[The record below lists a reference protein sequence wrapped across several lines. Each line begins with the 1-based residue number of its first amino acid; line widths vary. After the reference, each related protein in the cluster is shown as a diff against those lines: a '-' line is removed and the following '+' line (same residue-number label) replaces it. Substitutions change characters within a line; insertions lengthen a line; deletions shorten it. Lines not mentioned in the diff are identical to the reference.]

1 MNKYLEIIAIT
12 KNIKSSHTMLIDLL
26 LKKVTYQENNQ
37 NQISLLQAL
46 VGVTHPIIIVL
57 FLICLNANLMGDSP

>member
-1 MNKYLEIIAIT
+1 MRKYLENLAIT

-26 LKKVTYQENNQ
+26 LKTFTYQENNR
-37 NQISLLQAL
+37 NQISLSETL

-57 FLICLNANLMGDSP
+57 FLICLNANLLGDSP

>member
-1 MNKYLEIIAIT
+1 MRKYLEILAIT
-12 KNIKSSHTMLIDLL
+12 NNIKSSHTMLIDLL

-37 NQISLLQAL
+37 NQISLSEAL

-57 FLICLNANLMGDSP
+57 F

>member
-1 MNKYLEIIAIT
+1 MRKYLEILAIT
-12 KNIKSSHTMLIDLL
+12 KNIKSSQTMLTDLL

-37 NQISLLQAL
+37 NQISLFEAL

-57 FLICLNANLMGDSP
+57 F